1 LSSCVHIIQGCQES
15 RLWQESETNQ
25 LNVQHNK

>member
-15 RLWQESETNQ
+15 KLWQESESSQ
-25 LNVQHNK
+25 LNVQHKK